1 MQRIDICYILFLGD
15 FVKKKELFEQN
26 AVLHNRLKTTTE
38 ELNKYKKLYNTNIAE
53 INALKEQLDE
63 LITNHTKLLE
73 DLEKQKEPRVL
84 EPTQEIIENTVPNS
98 APLEIKL
105 EDTSAYGAEIIGK
118 IVLEGTKI
126 SNLAAEKQS
135 ELSADVINL
144 ILGKTEVCK
153 AKIYD
158 ICNSQIEDSKK
169 KELLDAL
176 LSECLDYFS
185 SLSAQM

>member
-1 MQRIDICYILFLGD
+1 M
-15 FVKKKELFEQN
+15 
-26 AVLHNRLKTTTE
+26 
-38 ELNKYKKLYNTNIAE
+38 
-53 INALKEQLDE
+53 
-63 LITNHTKLLE
+63 
-73 DLEKQKEPRVL
+73 